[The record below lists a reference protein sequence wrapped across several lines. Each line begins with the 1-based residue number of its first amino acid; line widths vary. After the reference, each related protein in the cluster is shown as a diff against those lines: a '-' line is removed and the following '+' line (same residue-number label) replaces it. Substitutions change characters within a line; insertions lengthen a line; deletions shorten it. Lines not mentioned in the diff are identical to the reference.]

1 MTKSELM
8 DGLLVTFA
16 TLALGGWSSILV
28 AYRYQQS
35 HHVSS
40 RSKGG
45 DLPSQHAPSESN
57 KSVPK
62 ELTVPR
68 DSTTSRTCVAWT
80 DGCVN
85 CTLVKE
91 EQIECSNIGI
101 ACQPGRIGCL
111 ENK

>member
-8 DGLLVTFA
+8 AGLLVTFA

-28 AYRYQQS
+28 AHRYQQS

-40 RSKGG
+40 QSKGG
-45 DLPSQHAPSESN
+45 ELLSQHAPSESN

-62 ELTVPR
+62 ELTGPR
-68 DSTTSRTCVAWT
+68 DSTTSKTCFAWT

-85 CTLVKE
+85 CTRVKGD
-91 EQIECSNIGI
+91 QIECSNIGI
-101 ACQPGRIGCL
+101 ACQPGRIRCI
-111 ENK
+111 